1 MKNLISIAVLA
12 STVAVPSAFAGRDGV
27 QIMQQERAAA
37 ERRAQA
43 QQPMTASAS
52 MRPARDVQESRRENH
67 LRLLKLFH
75 PKHAY

>member
-12 STVAVPSAFAGRDGV
+12 STFAVPSAFASRDGV

-37 ERRAQA
+37 KIRAEA
-43 QQPMTASAS
+43 QLPMTASAS
-52 MRPARDVQESRRENH
+52 KRPARYVQESRREND

>member
-12 STVAVPSAFAGRDGV
+12 STFAVPSAFAGRDGV

-37 ERRAQA
+37 ERRAEA
-43 QQPMTASAS
+43 QQPMTARAS
-52 MRPARDVQESRRENH
+52 TWPARNIRESRRDND